1 MKIILIAG
9 IVIECILLILLTA
22 FKKWTRKAFIL
33 IAALTAAGCLAAGAL
48 SARTQISQNEAD
60 QRGGLYIAARLIQ
73 DEKDPEALEALSAV
87 KDDQTAEYHGR
98 TVRALAYNLNG
109 AHNTV
114 QEYLS
119 EGEISGEESQ
129 VLDASRLGQKVEEE
143 LTESVVQDT
152 LSLIGA
158 SEAEVIQWETE
169 LKVRYLGFTLTEE
182 EKADVNSR
190 LTLVQDAVTDYRTE
204 EAYNLMMENPGGD
217 QDAIIISQMYV
228 YGYNN
233 RIMADT
239 DEEYA
244 HLWGD
249 AAALQAELNLASL
262 DRPEGEIY
270 GDIQEETDLS
280 EEEKKA
286 KKDAAD
292 EYNKLQA
299 RYELA
304 QEELTQEAIKRSI
317 NYMNSLDRTDG
328 NTNTDAGRSLQLA
341 QLYYR
346 GHEHDKAREYLDKVF
361 LSEFEDDSVWL
372 GSEINAFRNAFIVY
386 LSDYR
391 DNECD
396 ILFDTLMDS
405 LYQGVFRDY
414 NDSGFKDFVYTYLKE
429 KFGSLVIRK
438 VTAGSFPEITLEVS
452 SINPDAE
459 LIKDNLKLTDSGKEV
474 ADFTFDPVDT
484 SNLSV
489 AFVLDKSGSMS
500 GNKIIDSKNAI
511 KSCLAQLP
519 DNIMASLIVFDN
531 DSAVVNPLSNSKY
544 SIMGNLDGIEAQGG
558 TNIASGLSS
567 AIDSLSASS
576 GTLVVIL
583 LSDGQ
588 DSGESTARMGDI
600 LARAASM
607 NIVVYTVGLPGCNE
621 SYLQNISTTT
631 SGQFVMVENSAKLN
645 QVYADIQSAMLHS
658 YIITYQAED
667 PDLQDG
673 RIAVVDDTTSY
684 GEARRRYSLSSRE
697 ETETPQ
703 EQQITEDTQK
713 SDYYKQTGGSGERR

>member
-22 FKKWTRKAFIL
+22 LKKWTKKAFIL
-33 IAALTAAGCLAAGAL
+33 IAALTAAGCVAAGAL
-48 SARTQISQNEAD
+48 SARTQISQKEAD

-73 DEKDPEALEALSAV
+73 DKKDPEALEALSAV

-129 VLDASRLGQKVEEE
+129 ILDASRLGKTVEEE
-143 LTESVVQDT
+143 LTGSVVQET

-158 SEAEVIQWETE
+158 SAEEVTGWETE

-190 LTLVQDAVTDYRTE
+190 LTLVKDAVTDYRTE
-204 EAYNLMMENPGGD
+204 EAYNLMMENPMGD

-249 AAALQAELNLASL
+249 AAALQAELNVASL
-262 DRPEGEIY
+262 DQPGEDVY
-270 GDIQEETDLS
+270 GDIREQTDLS
-280 EEEKKA
+280 EEEQKA
-286 KKDAAD
+286 LKDSRD

-317 NYMNSLDRTDG
+317 NYMNSLDEAQ
-328 NTNTDAGRSLQLA
+328 TNTDAGRSLQLA

-346 GHEHDKAREYLDKVF
+346 GHEHEKAKEYLDKVF
-361 LSEFEDDSVWL
+361 LSEIEDDNIWL
-372 GSEINAFRNAFIVY
+372 GPEINAFRNAFIVY

-405 LYQGVFRDY
+405 LYQGVFREY

-429 KFGSLVIRK
+429 KFGSLIIRK
-438 VTAGSFPEITLEVS
+438 VTTSAFPEVTLEVS

-459 LIKDNLKLTDSGKEV
+459 LVKDNLRITDSDREV
-474 ADFTFDPVDT
+474 TDFTFEPVDT

-489 AFVLDKSGSMS
+489 AFVLDRSGSMS
-500 GNKIIDSKNAI
+500 GSKIVDSKNAI

-531 DSAVVNPLSNSKY
+531 ESAVISPLSTSKY
-544 SIMGNLDGIEAQGG
+544 AIMGNLDGIEANGG

-567 AIDSLSASS
+567 AIDSLAGSS

-588 DSGESTARMGDI
+588 DSGESSARMGDI

-658 YIITYQAED
+658 YIISYQAED
-667 PDLQDG
+667 PDLQEG
-673 RIAVVDDTTSY
+673 RIATVDDTASS

-697 ETETPQ
+697 ETEEPQ

-713 SDYYKQTGGSGERR
+713 ADYYRQTGGSGERR